1 MSEKK
6 GKAPPMEKKLCVPP
20 DDLLTVAEAAKY
32 LGVARKKV
40 YELVEWE
47 EIEGIKLGRSLRIK
61 KKSLDRFKA
70 SGKLT

>member
-1 MSEKK
+1 MVTQKERPV
-6 GKAPPMEKKLCVPP
+6 GKRVCVPA
-20 DDLLTVAEAAKY
+20 DDLVTVAEAAKY

-40 YELVEWE
+40 YELVEWG

-61 KKSLDRFKA
+61 WKSLDRFNA